1 MSLKKITV
9 VLLSVLLALS
19 CFAGC
24 EKNNYI
30 KVIDEESFLNGY
42 SVSDNVE
49 FNCSITVKN
58 TSDKDVEFT
67 LSAQADESDV
77 NSGLLKS
84 AEMTDKSGTVYK
96 LGSGEEKTFDV
107 VFTGE
112 NNGGKEKQN
121 RLIPKITIKL
131 K

>member
-77 NSGLLKS
+77 NSGLL
-84 AEMTDKSGTVYK
+84 
-96 LGSGEEKTFDV
+96 
-107 VFTGE
+107 
-112 NNGGKEKQN
+112 
-121 RLIPKITIKL
+121 
-131 K
+131 